1 MQYYTAQ
8 QLRGAARYKPAVL
21 IGNWNEVQFSIKA
34 LSKITVSSF

>member
-21 IGNWNEVQFSIKA
+21 IGNWNEVQISNNNSII
-34 LSKITVSSF
+34 SI